1 MVKLTNVLS
10 AIIIYLS
17 IMKLIEYLIKFVI
30 CAGLVLLT
38 ICIILPINVFYVAI
52 GIVVKLFGG
61 TWNFST
67 LAAWNDIFDHWSKG
81 EFMF

>member
-17 IMKLIEYLIKFVI
+17 MMKLIEYLIKFVI

-38 ICIILPINVFYVAI
+38 ICIILPINVFDVAI

-67 LAAWNDIFDHWSKG
+67 LSAWNDIFDHWSKG

>member
-38 ICIILPINVFYVAI
+38 ICIILPINVFDVAI

>member
-1 MVKLTNVLS
+1 MLKIL
-10 AIIIYLS
+10 
-17 IMKLIEYLIKFVI
+17 EFLIKFVV

-38 ICIILPINVFYVAI
+38 ISIFVPINIFDIVI

-61 TWNFST
+61 SWKFST
-67 LAAWNDIFDHWSKG
+67 LAAWNDVFDHWSKG

>member
-1 MVKLTNVLS
+1 MVKFTNVLS

-38 ICIILPINVFYVAI
+38 ICIILPINVFDVAI

>member
-10 AIIIYLS
+10 AIIINLS

-38 ICIILPINVFYVAI
+38 ICIILPINVFDVAI

>member
-10 AIIIYLS
+10 AIITYLS
-17 IMKLIEYLIKFVI
+17 MMKLIEYLIKFVI

-38 ICIILPINVFYVAI
+38 ICIILPINVFDVAI

>member
-17 IMKLIEYLIKFVI
+17 MMKLIEYLIKFVI

-38 ICIILPINVFYVAI
+38 ICIILPINVFDVAI

-81 EFMF
+81 EFML

>member
-17 IMKLIEYLIKFVI
+17 MMKLIEYLIKFVI

-38 ICIILPINVFYVAI
+38 ICIILPINVFDVAI

>member
-1 MVKLTNVLS
+1 M
-10 AIIIYLS
+10 
-17 IMKLIEYLIKFVI
+17 MKLIEYLIKFVI